1 MWFQGW
7 FLHCFSDIIRNLC
20 IYNLS
25 AQQTLM
31 SVLFCLMVAKYI
43 QRPGTIC
50 NMSNQ
55 PWKGLFLL
63 AHYFLRANTCLSK
76 ASLLYSSHIS
86 FDLYYILCLCL
97 NQSLTRA
104 MKSDG
109 FSNWWVSNFTVYQ
122 NKGTVKTQITGSHV
136 YCYDFGGWGK
146 SHFHKSIADIDVFCL
161 GATFQELLLWG
172 IHWSSEKVYL
182 SSKLFSYLN

>member
-7 FLHCFSDIIRNLC
+7 FLHWFSDISRNLG
-20 IYNLS
+20 IYDLS
-25 AQQTLM
+25 AQPTLI

-43 QRPGTIC
+43 QRPGTIG

-63 AHYFLRANTCLSK
+63 AHYFLRAKTCLSK
-76 ASLLYSSHIS
+76 ASLPYSSHIS

-97 NQSLTRA
+97 NQSLIRA

-109 FSNWWVSNFTVYQ
+109 FSNGWVSNFTVYQ
-122 NKGTVKTQITGSHV
+122 KNKTENTDHRFLYI
-136 YCYDFGGWGK
+136 
-146 SHFHKSIADIDVFCL
+146 
-161 GATFQELLLWG
+161 LLWL
-172 IHWSSEKVYL
+172 WWMR
-182 SSKLFSYLN
+182 